1 MAAGDGEGDGDGVIL
16 RYSFLCGLRG
26 YHQYRLLWTPVLDEI
41 LTARPEIGNYFD
53 RYAIAAYRQ
62 FGATERI
69 VGHLPRE
76 LSRYLYFIIFHGA
89 HIVCKVINTH
99 HRRSPLVQGGLEI
112 PVEVIVSMDSS
123 DANKQALR
131 RCQNWVELKYKEP
144 IDGQFR
150 DATAEILRML
160 QDSDESEDESST
172 DESNDDL
179 GNE

>member
-1 MAAGDGEGDGDGVIL
+1 MATGGVIL
-16 RYSFLCGLRG
+16 QYRFLCGLRG

-41 LTARPEIGNYFD
+41 LAARPEIGNCFD
-53 RYAIAAYRQ
+53 RYAIAAYQQ

-69 VGHLPRE
+69 VGHLPQE

-99 HRRSPLVQGGLEI
+99 HQRSPLVQGCLEI
-112 PVEVIVSMDSS
+112 PVEVLVSMDTC

-144 IDGQFR
+144 IDGQFE
-150 DATAEILRML
+150 DATAEIMGIL
-160 QDSDESEDESST
+160 QGSDESEDESST
-172 DESNDDL
+172 DESSEDS
-179 GNE
+179 GSES

>member
-1 MAAGDGEGDGDGVIL
+1 MVAGDGEGHGDGVIL
-16 RYSFLCGLRG
+16 QYSFLCGLRA

-41 LTARPEIGNYFD
+41 LTARPEIGNYFN

-62 FGATERI
+62 FGATETI
-69 VGHLPRE
+69 VSHLPRE
-76 LSRYLYFIIFHGA
+76 LSRYLYFITFHGA

-112 PVEVIVSMDSS
+112 PVEVILSMDSS
-123 DANKQALR
+123 DAYKQALR

-160 QDSDESEDESST
+160 QDSDKSQDESST
-172 DESNDDL
+172 DESNNDL